1 MSPRQVHDDLLAA
14 ALDDF
19 FSRFG
24 ARPPSVRGPSA
35 RRPTPASRAISPPW
49 RRALGLRTSQ
59 PAHPPPCVGAGQLPV
74 QLERPAEPDDG
85 TGGKTFYEELWGGG
99 ARTFS

>member
-1 MSPRQVHDDLLAA
+1 M
-14 ALDDF
+14 
-19 FSRFG
+19 
-24 ARPPSVRGPSA
+24 
-35 RRPTPASRAISPPW
+35 
-49 RRALGLRTSQ
+49 
-59 PAHPPPCVGAGQLPV
+59 